1 MASVLRQS
9 RGEARYPRDGRSDPP
24 REDLGCTHRTL
35 GVDRSLAADD
45 RFRSQP
51 GSGVEIQEREVSE
64 KDSEMD
70 VELGEL
76 VEVAPAKSQASVVA
90 VRVAP
95 DLLARITEY
104 AGARGL
110 SVSEVLRR
118 GAEQLTSGL
127 AGVGAVYYTGSELR
141 GPGLVHGSP
150 ATGSARTKQ
159 QASEK
164 DEENALTAP
173 G

>member
-1 MASVLRQS
+1 M
-9 RGEARYPRDGRSDPP
+9 
-24 REDLGCTHRTL
+24 
-35 GVDRSLAADD
+35 
-45 RFRSQP
+45 
-51 GSGVEIQEREVSE
+51 SE
-64 KDSEMD
+64 KDPEMD

-127 AGVGAVYYTGSELR
+127 VGVGAVYYTGSELR

-159 QASEK
+159 QASEN